1 MKKKKN
7 LYKSEALTGHAFC
20 LPLYIGTV
28 LFFIIPL
35 IQSVRYSFSNV
46 IPDFGTMSTEFIKWE
61 NYRYIFRV
69 DLTFSSNLVGS
80 LTSLLYQVPFV
91 LITSLFLATIIN
103 QKFLGRTLV
112 RAIFFLPVIVASGV
126 VISLIQSDALSS
138 TMMSG
143 DADATIFNSLVL
155 ENYLKD
161 VGLNQQIIGYFT
173 TVTNNI
179 FDLLWKTGIQT
190 LMFLAGLQG
199 ISPTLYEASAVEG
212 ATAWENFWMITFPM
226 LKPIILVNTV
236 YTIVDSFMD
245 LSNGVMAQILGTT
258 SNIEYGKAAAMGW
271 SYTLIILVI
280 LGLVFFVFKLPEIT
294 ARRKE
299 V

>member
-199 ISPTLYEASAVEG
+199 ISPTLYEASSVEG

>member
-226 LKPIILVNTV
+226 LMPIILVNTV

>member
-226 LKPIILVNTV
+226 LKPIILVN
-236 YTIVDSFMD
+236 
-245 LSNGVMAQILGTT
+245 GVMAQILGTT